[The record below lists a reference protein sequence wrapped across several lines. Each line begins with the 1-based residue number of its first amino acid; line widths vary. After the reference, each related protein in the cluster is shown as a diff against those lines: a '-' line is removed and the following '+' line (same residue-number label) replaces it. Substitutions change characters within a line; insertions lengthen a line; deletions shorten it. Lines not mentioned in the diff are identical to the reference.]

1 MQLYPRRTWRCRLAI
16 NYRSHVETLLG
27 PQNAR
32 EYLPYLNGGWRCRVV
47 GDAICIDGVNF
58 VDSPNDL
65 IVQKERQ
72 VVRLPIDLI
81 E

>member
-1 MQLYPRRTWRCRLAI
+1 MWRCQLAI
-16 NYRSHVETLLG
+16 NYRNHIETLLRR
-27 PQNAR
+27 QNAR

-47 GDAICIDGVNF
+47 SDAIRIDGVNF
-58 VDSPNDL
+58 VNNPDDL
-65 IVQKERQ
+65 IVQKESQ